1 MSRSP
6 SRSARAGARGVASS
20 PAVAGFRPA
29 IVAVAAALAI
39 QAHAQTAVHGT
50 ATVHQ
55 NGSTTTV
62 TTTNGAGHRSV
73 INWQQFGVALG
84 ATTHFAQPDALSTSI
99 NRVTGGTRSD
109 ILGTLSSNGRL
120 VLVNPSGIAFGAN
133 SSVDTAGFTASALG
147 LSEADAIA
155 GRLLF
160 QGGSNK
166 IVVEGDANGGAR
178 ILANGGDIVLVGSQ
192 VQVQRNAVLQSNGA
206 TILAAGE
213 KVEITGRGLE
223 GIRMEMQAGNEALNL
238 GTLKGDAVGIFAN
251 TLKHSGIIQANALTT
266 EGGRVVLKA
275 VGGDALV
282 DGSITA
288 KGNGGKGGAIDVL
301 GERVGLLAGATLD
314 ASGANGGGSIRVG
327 GDYQGKNSDV
337 MNAKRTY
344 VDRNATLNAS
354 ATGTGDGGRVIVW
367 ADELTAAYGTITARG
382 GDNGGD
388 GGFVEVSGK
397 QRLAFDAQVD
407 TRAPQGKTGTLL
419 LDPDNIVVV
428 ATSSTPTPLSS
439 ADAFGDTGT
448 TEPAEVLAS
457 SINSATANVVLQ
469 ANEDITIDAAINIT
483 APGVG
488 FTAQAG
494 GFLNVSEDASIDTQ
508 GGHVRLVAGD
518 PGSISSPSEGSLNI
532 NAPIRTRGGAI
543 ELQAEIS
550 DVGGN
555 SVYVNAEVDA
565 GSGSIIVRG
574 QRLDVTAGGI
584 LKTGEGDIELV
595 VDGLNFT
602 GPGRAVESIDGS
614 ISIRPLTASREIGV
628 IGTGGVDIDGFNIHQ
643 AELAKMAAQSLVIGG
658 GGTTGPVTLN
668 GNIDLL
674 TGPWQHASF
683 LTAGNIF
690 QSGSLQAR
698 GVDIDGANV
707 TVGGTVNAGSGPL
720 NVRAQ
725 SLQVSGPG
733 RLTRSGPGDLN
744 LTVDGLN
751 LSGASGIAVESV
763 NGRVVINPR
772 TTTGPGVEIVGAGAT
787 ATTGRVSL
795 VGLDKVATKTLVVGN
810 GGMTTPI
817 QLEGNIDLTA
827 NIQELSLISQ
837 TSITQGATGTLR
849 VAAVNLDGGVVHVD
863 NAGNQ
868 VSEVSGRYNTE
879 FTFASDTALTV
890 DTVDGIVGVKTRGT
904 PVPPPAPTPVL
915 SITSAQALA
924 INQDVNG
931 VQVSLSGTTV
941 NVAAGKQITATTG
954 NASLSITATGS
965 GANNLG
971 DASLYSD
978 GSVTLTMGGTTTLG
992 NVTAQALGLNGGT
1005 SASQYLQKSG
1015 TAIQAGSL
1023 ELDITTAG
1031 SSVEL
1036 LNGGN
1041 TIDSVSGEVAGT
1053 LRVASLGDMDIG
1065 SIMAENVKLMAA
1077 NIYGYDSSIEATG
1090 YVELK
1095 GTSSSSVIDVSGTD
1109 IDAGGNLGISTASDV
1124 VLGNVDAGSLSVDIS
1139 GNLSQD
1145 GWSGDASIQVGGTT
1159 LNVGGTVNLAD
1170 SSDNELG
1177 YVSGTVGGSAT
1188 LHGVSGVAAAGLSSG
1203 GDINLVGTQ
1212 SILTFSVAPS
1222 DPNDLDLIGN
1232 VTAAGAVN
1240 LSSDTQVLVQGTST
1254 VSGTSINFDTPM
1266 TSVYGK
1272 LLPGGAGGIGAVTAT
1287 GDLQFLQGGTMEM
1300 DVASLTS
1307 FDTLQVAGMAMT
1319 DSASAVMVKDLSGGT
1334 LSGSFQPTTLG
1345 GSSILSFALPQGW
1358 TVSSGQPYVITA
1370 APAPAPVASPSP
1382 APAPGTPQVEEAKQ
1396 ETNNTLTTFLD
1407 LFEQEVERQEDD
1419 KDRIGKDDIVVT
1431 DTACN
1436 R

>member
-55 NGSTTTV
+55 NGSNTTV

-73 INWQQFGVALG
+73 INWQQFGVPLG

-133 SSVDTAGFTASALG
+133 ASVDTAGFTASALG

-301 GERVGLLAGATLD
+301 GQRVGLLAGATLD
-314 ASGANGGGSIRVG
+314 ASGAKGGGSIRVG
-327 GDYQGKNSDV
+327 GDYQGSNPDV
-337 MNAKRTY
+337 PNAKAVY
-344 VDRNATLNAS
+344 VDEKALILADATER
-354 ATGTGDGGRVIVW
+354 GDGGRVIVW
-367 ADELTAAYGTITARG
+367 SDDMTRMHGRISARG
-382 GDNGGD
+382 GEQGGNGG
-388 GGFVEVSGK
+388 FAEVSGK
-397 QRLAFDAQVD
+397 KYLEYTGLADL
-407 TRAPQGKTGTLL
+407 RAPKGEMGSLL
-419 LDPDNIVVV
+419 LDPQDVTIIDGPSG
-428 ATSSTPTPLSS
+428 AS
-439 ADAFGDTGT
+439 TGT
-448 TEPAEVLAS
+448 FPITETPPNAPTEPGSKFEPTNSNGSVTLTDGHLNTQLQTSHVIVKTDSDVENESGGQITVAAGAD
-457 SINSATANVVLQ
+457 INWISGNHLKLQ
-469 ANEDITIDAAINIT
+469 ANKGIAVNGSITSTNASARLVLEALNGDINDGTTGAVQVAGLFATATGGSVVLDNGHNVGVVAGTTTTAGQSFVFNGAQAYAVGEVNTAWGNGSGISSGTVSLVSGDDLTIQRAVT
-483 APGVG
+483 G
-488 FTAQAG
+488 QAG
-494 GFLNVSEDASIDTQ
+494 GSVTMQAGRYLDVNAAVASNGGNIKLQ
-508 GGHVRLVAGD
+508 GGT
-518 PGSISSPSEGSLNI
+518 INSEGRVQVGTTGSLTSN
-532 NAPIRTRGGAI
+532 GGQI
-543 ELQAEIS
+543 ELESLKS
-550 DVGGN
+550 DAGGT
-555 SVYVNAEVDA
+555 SLRVEGAVNAAA
-565 GSGSIIVRG
+565 GLIK
-574 QRLDVTAGGI
+574 VT
-584 LKTGEGDIELV
+584 
-595 VDGLNFT
+595 
-602 GPGRAVESIDGS
+602 
-614 ISIRPLTASREIGV
+614 
-628 IGTGGVDIDGFNIHQ
+628 
-643 AELAKMAAQSLVIGG
+643 AQSLDILAGG
-658 GGTTGPVTLN
+658 SIRRSST
-668 GNIDLL
+668 
-674 TGPWQHASF
+674 
-683 LTAGNIF
+683 
-690 QSGSLQAR
+690 
-698 GVDIDGANV
+698 
-707 TVGGTVNAGSGPL
+707 GSGDIQL
-720 NVRAQ
+720 FVD
-725 SLQVSGPG
+725 SM
-733 RLTRSGPGDLN
+733 N
-744 LTVDGLN
+744 L
-751 LSGASGIAVESV
+751 A
-763 NGRVVINPR
+763 
-772 TTTGPGVEIVGAGAT
+772 GAGANAIQST
-787 ATTGRVSL
+787 NGRIVLNPLTPTGSQVAIIGNDTIG
-795 VGLDKVATKTLVVGN
+795 VDGAYNVYQGNLDKMSAKTLVIGSNTTTRSIAINGN
-810 GGMTTPI
+810 V
-817 QLEGNIDLTA
+817 DLTA
-827 NIQELSLISQ
+827 NFQELSLITQ
-837 TSITQGATGTLR
+837 ASIAQDSTGTLR
-849 VAAVNLDGGVVHVD
+849 VAAVNLDGNTVHVD

-868 VSEVSGRYNTE
+868 VSTVSGRYNTE

-890 DTVDGIVGVKTRGT
+890 DTVDGIVGVRTRGT

-924 INQDVNG
+924 INQDVDG

-1041 TIDSVSGEVAGT
+1041 VIDYVNGEVAGT
-1053 LRVASLGDMDIG
+1053 MRVASQGDMDIG

-1124 VLGNVDAGSLSVDIS
+1124 VLGNIDAGSLSVDIS

-1145 GWSGDASIQVGGTT
+1145 GWSGDGSIQVGGTT
-1159 LNVGGTVNLAD
+1159 LNVGGTVDLAD

-1203 GDINLVGTQ
+1203 GDINLVGLQ

-1222 DPNDLDLIGN
+1222 DPSDLDLIGN

-1240 LSSDTQVLVQGTST
+1240 LASSTQVLVQGTSA

-1382 APAPGTPQVEEAKQ
+1382 APAPGTPRVEEAKQ